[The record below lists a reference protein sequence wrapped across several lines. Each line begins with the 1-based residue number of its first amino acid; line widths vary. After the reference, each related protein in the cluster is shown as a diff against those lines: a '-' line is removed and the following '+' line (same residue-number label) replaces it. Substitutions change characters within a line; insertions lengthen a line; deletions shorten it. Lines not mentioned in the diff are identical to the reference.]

1 MSRKREG
8 EGDGVAASE
17 TITKIKKKYE
27 AAWGS
32 YLAVAEQVAR
42 EEGQNLA
49 RLLGRCLHARGVH
62 AHKDWRGYLPQMG
75 GLDLSP
81 RVPGVSQ
88 IAYYTSVVVELL
100 RQYVPAD
107 AQRIAEMGSGWG
119 AIISSFWLA
128 GGPRDAA
135 YYALEYT
142 DNGQAITRLLA
153 AAEPRFHL
161 TSLPFDYYDADF
173 SRFDGAAADG
183 APPKTVLYSIFSIEQ
198 ITELPDSLIERM
210 LAVPGFDR
218 AVHIEP
224 VGWQFRRHGP
234 AARFDALLER
244 LGIPALTRRTATAR
258 RCRRAGFNRNLV
270 ELLRRYEAAGRIV
283 IEAIDIDIVSPHPG
297 NAGTL
302 IVWRKA

>member
-1 MSRKREG
+1 M
-8 EGDGVAASE
+8 AASE
-17 TITKIKKKYE
+17 TVTKVKQKYE

-32 YLAVAEQVAR
+32 YLQVAEQVAR

-49 RLLGRCLHARGVH
+49 RILGRCLYARNMH
-62 AHKDWRGYLPQMG
+62 AHKAWRRYLPQMG
-75 GLDLSP
+75 GMDLSP
-81 RVPGVSQ
+81 RVPGASQ
-88 IAYYTSVVVELL
+88 IAYYSSVVIELL

-107 AQRIAEMGSGWG
+107 AARIVEMGSGWG

-142 DNGQAITRLLA
+142 DNGRATTRVLA
-153 AAEPRFHL
+153 AAEPRFQL
-161 TSLPFDYYDADF
+161 RSLPFDYYDADF
-173 SRFDGAAADG
+173 SGLAAQDAV
-183 APPKTVLYSIFSIEQ
+183 PPKTVLYSIFSIEQ
-198 ITELPDSLIERM
+198 IAELPESLIERM
-210 LAVPGFDR
+210 LAVPGFAR

-224 VGWQFRRHGP
+224 VGWQFRRNGLG
-234 AARFDALLER
+234 ARFDAFLARIGL
-244 LGIPALTRRTATAR
+244 PPLTRKAATSR
-258 RCRRAGFNRNLV
+258 RCRKAGFNRNLV